1 MLICI
6 NGVAAKSFCCRR
18 KSFDHL
24 IGNGESSTTN
34 KADKFPPLHC
44 RPRHKCT
51 GQTKQS
57 IWRGFAYVR
66 FGSEADTC
74 STISHVRF
82 TCVYRKPKRERPPRI
97 ARDLMVPT
105 L

>member
-24 IGNGESSTTN
+24 IGNGESCTTN

-57 IWRGFAYVR
+57 IWTNVKTAMSALGQKQTYAVQHGMYALPPKADMLNRQS
-66 FGSEADTC
+66 SE
-74 STISHVRF
+74 R
-82 TCVYRKPKRERPPRI
+82 
-97 ARDLMVPT
+97 
-105 L
+105 